1 MPTGP
6 DGQKRP
12 ASDVACATHVMKIAT
27 GEIKERVELPPPK
40 RRKTA
45 SQARNGKAERPQ
57 LPKLRVGSGLP
68 PLL

>member
-6 DGQKRP
+6 QGQKRP
-12 ASDVACATHVMKIAT
+12 VSDTACATHVMRIAT

-40 RRKTA
+40 RRKSSGALTEEHA
-45 SQARNGKAERPQ
+45 PKRPK
-57 LPKLRVGSGLP
+57 PMVGSGLP